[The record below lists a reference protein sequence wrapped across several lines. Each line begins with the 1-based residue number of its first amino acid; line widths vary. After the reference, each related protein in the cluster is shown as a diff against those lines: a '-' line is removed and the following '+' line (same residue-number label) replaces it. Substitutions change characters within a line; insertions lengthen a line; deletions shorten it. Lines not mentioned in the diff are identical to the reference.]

1 MPKVT
6 VYTINS
12 VPEFARHAQDLLPD
26 TSTAPV
32 ERKMEGNWYRG
43 VGLGKTHG
51 LNPGLFRHASLK
63 DARSLLRLER
73 VMLEDFRRQAVFH
86 NEANNGNTEDAD
98 FRLLFIMQHYGIPT
112 RLLDWSTNPLIALYF
127 ALSTA
132 PLVKGRYTEEAAVW
146 VMNPVSWNRHALAML
161 DHKDLGAISHGT
173 KPATAYEPKQII
185 NGELESSAM
194 ASMQERPAAILGI
207 ANNARMFAQRGV
219 FTIFGKDLSPMEKQY
234 EKEGF
239 PEGALVKIAI
249 PKESI
254 SEMLIILVRLGYTDS
269 VSYPDLQGLA
279 MEIRRSRGFG
289 V

>member
-1 MPKVT
+1 MPKVV

-12 VPEFARHAQDLLPD
+12 VPDFTQHAQNLLPD

-32 ERKMEGNWYRG
+32 ERKLEGNWYRG
-43 VGLGKTHG
+43 VGRGKTYG
-51 LNPGLFRHASLK
+51 LSPGLFRHATLK
-63 DARSLLRLER
+63 DARNLLRLER
-73 VMLEDFRRQAVFH
+73 VMLEDFRRQGVFH
-86 NEANNGNTEDAD
+86 NETNNGDSEDAD

-132 PLVKGRYTEEAAVW
+132 PLVKGKYAEEAAVW

-173 KPATAYEPKQII
+173 KPATAYGPKQII
-185 NGELESSAM
+185 NGELEASAM

-219 FTIFGKDLSPMEKQY
+219 FTIFGKDLAPMEKQY
-234 EKEGF
+234 EADGF
-239 PEGALVKIAI
+239 PAGALVKISI

-254 SEMLIILVRLGYTDS
+254 SDMLTVLVRLGYTDS

-289 V
+289 M

>member
-1 MPKVT
+1 MAKLVVHT
-6 VYTINS
+6 VDS
-12 VPEFARHAQDLLPD
+12 VSDFARWAQDLLPD
-26 TSTAPV
+26 TSGAPV

-43 VGLGKTHG
+43 VGRGKSHG
-51 LNPGLFRHASLK
+51 LSPGLFRHPTLK

-73 VMLEDFRRQAVFH
+73 VMLEDFRRQGVFH
-86 NEANNGNTEDAD
+86 NETNNGNPEDAD

-132 PLVKGRYTEEAAVW
+132 PLVKGKYTEEAAVW
-146 VMNPVSWNRHALAML
+146 VMNPVAWNRQALAML
-161 DHKDLGAISHGT
+161 DHKDLGAIFHGT
-173 KPATAYEPKQII
+173 KPATAYGPKQIV

-194 ASMQERPAAILGI
+194 ASMQAHPAAILGI

-219 FTIFGKDLSPMEKQY
+219 FTIFGKDLAPMEKQH
-234 EKEGF
+234 EKNDF
-239 PEGALVKIAI
+239 PADSLIKLTI
-249 PKESI
+249 PKEKI
-254 SEMLIILVRLGYTDS
+254 SEMLIALVRLGYTDS

>member
-6 VYTINS
+6 VYTIES

-26 TSTAPV
+26 TSAAPV

-43 VGLGKTHG
+43 VGRGKTHG
-51 LNPGLFRHASLK
+51 LKPGLFRHTSLK
-63 DARSLLRLER
+63 DPRSLMRLER

-86 NEANNGNTEDAD
+86 NETNNGNSEDAD

-132 PLVKGRYTEEAAVW
+132 PLVKGRYAEEAAVW
-146 VMNPVSWNRHALAML
+146 VMNPVFWNQHALAML

-173 KPATAYEPKQII
+173 KPATAYGPKQII
-185 NGELESSAM
+185 NGELEASAM

-234 EKEGF
+234 EKENF
-239 PEGALVKIAI
+239 PEGALVKIVI
-249 PKESI
+249 PKECI
-254 SEMLIILVRLGYTDS
+254 SEMLIVLVRLGYTDS
-269 VSYPDLQGLA
+269 VSFPDLQGLA

-289 V
+289 M